1 MLRCRF
7 FKATS
12 CTIGSIVDFL
22 EKQDHLLCPL
32 LLILFRCSFQFGVKN
47 FFQRTKNNYSEQ
59 LLRIK
64 HIIQLHW
71 HILCEST
78 MNMEVGG
85 IMKKNLT
92 TKILEAH
99 LVNGSLIPESEISI
113 RIDHT
118 LLQDATGTM
127 AMLEFIAMG
136 LPRVKVDLA
145 AQYIDHNLLQTDY
158 KNADDHAFLTTASM
172 KFGIHLS
179 RPGNGV
185 SHQVHLERFGKPGIT
200 LLGADSHSPTAAGL
214 SVLAIGAGGL
224 DVALAMAGHPFN
236 LPCPKVMGGQL
247 TGKLPD
253 WVSGKDV
260 ILEMLRR
267 HTVKGGVGKV
277 IEYFGPGVAT
287 LSVTDRATIG
297 NMGAELGA
305 TSSIFPSDERTRE
318 FLVSQGRGDCW
329 QPLGADVGASYD
341 EYDEIDLSTLEPLIA
356 CPSSPDNVVPVTEVA
371 GIKVDQIIVGS
382 SVNSSYRDLMTVCRI
397 VEGSRIAPGVHFHV
411 NPGSR
416 QALENVAQDGGIMML
431 LMAGISIHQSG
442 CLGCIGMGQ
451 APGTDQVSLRTFPR
465 NFPGRSGT
473 KGDKVYLC
481 SPETAAASG
490 ISGVITDPRTLAKNK
505 PYPAIANPSKYL
517 LDDSG
522 IIYPSG
528 MNSDTIIKTGPN
540 IIPLPDFEELPEQ
553 LDATVIINLGDNIT
567 TDHIMPAGN
576 KVLPLRSNIPA
587 ISEHVF
593 EQLDADFPSRART
606 AGNGV
611 IVAGENYGQGSSRE
625 HAAIA
630 PRYLGIR
637 AKIVKSFARIHKAN
651 LINFGIVP
659 LVFKNPD
666 DIELFKQGTKIAIPQ
681 VRQLVINGATEI
693 PVKIGGREIVTTLDI
708 SVRQRQELLAGG
720 TLNYVK
726 QNIGSDGEKCD
737 G

>member
-1 MLRCRF
+1 VRR
-7 FKATS
+7 
-12 CTIGSIVDFL
+12 
-22 EKQDHLLCPL
+22 P
-32 LLILFRCSFQFGVKN
+32 LFRPEVLPLFVQQEYNGKKRKGVA
-47 FFQRTKNNYSEQ
+47 
-59 LLRIK
+59 
-64 HIIQLHW
+64 
-71 HILCEST
+71 
-78 MNMEVGG
+78 

-92 TKILEAH
+92 TKILESH
-99 LVNGSLIPESEISI
+99 LVAGQLVPGTEISI
-113 RIDHT
+113 KIDHT

-136 LPRVKVDLA
+136 LPRVKVGLA

-158 KNADDHAFLTTASM
+158 KNADDHVFLTSAAM
-172 KFGIHLS
+172 RFGIYLS

-185 SHQVHLERFGKPGIT
+185 SHQVHLERFGTPGST

-224 DVALAMAGHPFN
+224 DVALAMAGHPFS
-236 LPCPKVMGGQL
+236 LPCPAVLGVKL
-247 TGKLPD
+247 TGKLPE

-277 IEYFGPGVAT
+277 IEYYGPGVAT
-287 LSVTDRATIG
+287 LSATDRATIG

-305 TSSIFPSDERTRE
+305 TSSIFPSDEQTRD
-318 FLVSQGRGDCW
+318 FLISQGRCESW
-329 QPLGADVGASYD
+329 QLLTADTGAEYD
-341 EYDEIDLSTLEPLIA
+341 EYEEIDLSALEPLIA
-356 CPSSPDNVVPVTEVA
+356 CPSSPDNVVPVREVA
-371 GIKVDQIIVGS
+371 GVTVDQVIVGS

-397 VEGSRIAPGVHFHV
+397 MEGNRVAPGVHFHV

-416 QALENVAQDGGIMML
+416 QALENVAQDGGVLML
-431 LMAGISIHQSG
+431 LMAGVSIHQSG

-490 ISGVITDPRTLAKNK
+490 IYGVITDPRTLSAIKS
-505 PYPAIANPSKYL
+505 YPAAQNPARYL

-522 IIYPSG
+522 IIAPLPPVEAAAVE
-528 MNSDTIIKTGPN
+528 IKTGPN
-540 IIPLPDFEELPEQ
+540 IVPLTDFEALPES
-553 LDATVIINLGDNIT
+553 LNATVVIKLGDNIT

-593 EQLDADFPSRART
+593 EQVDAEFPARARS
-606 AGNGV
+606 AGNGI

-637 AKIVKSFARIHKAN
+637 AKIVTSFARIHKAN
-651 LINFGIVP
+651 LVNFGIVP
-659 LVFKNPD
+659 LTLKESAD
-666 DIELFKQGTKIAIPQ
+666 SELFRQGDQVSIPAL
-681 VRQLVINGATEI
+681 RHLVEQGAVEI
-693 PVKIGGREIVTTLDI
+693 PVVVNGRQVVTLLEVSD
-708 SVRQRQELLAGG
+708 RQRQELLAGG
-720 TLNYVK
+720 TLNFVK
-726 QNIGSDGEKCD
+726 QQKA
-737 G
+737 